1 MIHPLLRFLITVFSI
16 ILIGGILPGIR
27 IRGSAFWTAT
37 LVAIVIALLNIL
49 VYPIM
54 VIITLPVTVLTMGL
68 FLLVLNAVII
78 ELASWMV
85 PTFRVDGFGW
95 AFVFSIL
102 LTIVTFVL
110 RGLILTP
117 HGHPIWA
124 F

>member
-1 MIHPLLRFLITVFSI
+1 MIHPIMRFLITVVSI
-16 ILIGGILPGIR
+16 IIIAAILPGIR
-27 IRGSAFWTAT
+27 IKGSAFLTAT
-37 LVAIVIALLNIL
+37 FVAIVIAILNVL

-54 VIITLPVTVLTMGL
+54 VLVTLPITILTMGL
-68 FLLVLNAVII
+68 FLLVLNAVVI

-85 PTFRVDGFGW
+85 PSFKVDSFGW

-117 HGHPIWA
+117 HGHLWIK
-124 F
+124 

>member
-1 MIHPLLRFLITVFSI
+1 MHPIMRFLITVVSI
-16 ILIGGILPGIR
+16 IIIAAILPGIR
-27 IRGSAFWTAT
+27 IKGSAFLTAT
-37 LVAIVIALLNIL
+37 FVAIVIAILNVL

-54 VIITLPVTVLTMGL
+54 VLVTLPITILTMGL
-68 FLLVLNAVII
+68 FLLVLNAVVI

-85 PTFRVDGFGW
+85 PSFKVDSFGW

-117 HGHPIWA
+117 HGHLWIK
-124 F
+124 